1 MVTTRRFLHTFWQ
14 LVAGGICVAGG
25 FVAVFLG
32 WYGAAH
38 TRDVTDQIPYVIS
51 GGLLG
56 AALIILGGSFYF
68 SFFVSR
74 LHAATR
80 RQTMAIERSLERIGV
95 PSPID
100 IEAGVVL
107 IAPGGEWYHRA
118 GCRLV
123 EGKKTSAVAGS
134 EAQADGLQPC
144 LLCEPA

>member
-1 MVTTRRFLHTFWQ
+1 MTERTARRFLHTFWQ
-14 LVAGGICVAGG
+14 LVAGGVCVAGG

-80 RQTMAIERSLERIGV
+80 RQTMAIELALGKIGV
-95 PSPID
+95 SAPAEEGS
-100 IEAGVVL
+100 VL
-107 IAPGGEWYHRA
+107 VAPGGEWYHRA

-123 EGKKTSAVAGS
+123 EGKKTTAIQTV
-134 EAQADGLQPC
+134 EAQSGGLRPC
-144 LLCEPA
+144 LVCEPA